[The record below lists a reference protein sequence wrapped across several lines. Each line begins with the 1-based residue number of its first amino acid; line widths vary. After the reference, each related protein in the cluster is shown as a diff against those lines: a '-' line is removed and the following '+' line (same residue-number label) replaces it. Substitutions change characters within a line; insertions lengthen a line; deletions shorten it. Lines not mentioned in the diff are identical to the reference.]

1 MRNDS
6 MILVFD
12 GPLVIV
18 FVSFLRRGYQTVEG
32 RKTMADL
39 SQFLLT
45 ILIIA
50 LFSALSYIA
59 LRKSKKKKKLP
70 PGPIGLPLLGIL
82 PFLSPDLHVYF
93 ARLAEKYRPI
103 MSLKLG
109 TKLLVIV
116 SSSSAAMEVLKEKDA
131 VFAFRHVPITAAIIT
146 KGGVDVGWNNDAA
159 SWRFLRKIVV
169 RELLSS
175 TSMNEFSRFR
185 EREIRSINKEL
196 YERRGEKVL
205 IWQVSFQVLQNLI
218 LGMFWGETL
227 EGDERESVA
236 KEFREVVHGIT
247 QCLGYL
253 NVSDFFPALAPLDLQ
268 GVGRRMKKTT
278 SWCDEVLDRVI
289 DKRLKLAGDRDGD
302 GAGRGKQ
309 RPTSTHL
316 SLSQYQYR
324 QYK

>member
-1 MRNDS
+1 

-50 LFSALSYIA
+50 LFSTLSYIA

-93 ARLAEKYRPI
+93 AGLAEKYGPI

-116 SSSSAAMEVLKEKDA
+116 SSSSVAMEVLKEKDA
-131 VFAFRHVPITAAIIT
+131 VFAFHDVPITAAIIT
-146 KGGVDVGWNNDAA
+146 KGGADVGWNNDAA

-185 EREIRSINKEL
+185 ERERLEALTRSCTKE
-196 YERRGEKVL
+196 GEKR
-205 IWQVSFQVLQNLI
+205 F
-218 LGMFWGETL
+218 
-227 EGDERESVA
+227 
-236 KEFREVVHGIT
+236 
-247 QCLGYL
+247 
-253 NVSDFFPALAPLDLQ
+253 
-268 GVGRRMKKTT
+268 
-278 SWCDEVLDRVI
+278 
-289 DKRLKLAGDRDGD
+289 
-302 GAGRGKQ
+302 
-309 RPTSTHL
+309 
-316 SLSQYQYR
+316 
-324 QYK
+324 